1 VAQNCLTTQPLDHST
16 VIHERLIMK
25 ILIVEDEP
33 ASQKLLEKI
42 VQSEGYDAIPA
53 NDGKSAWEIVK
64 KEKIEMV
71 ITDWMMPEMDGL
83 KLCRKI
89 RQADLPRYVYII
101 LLTAKDQV
109 EDAVA
114 ALDAGADDYIR
125 KPFNPD
131 ELKARI
137 LAGKRIIELEDSQK
151 KANAQLFQS
160 EKMVSIGQLAA
171 GVAHEINN
179 PTGFVSSNL
188 KTLTDY
194 QNDINKLI
202 KHYRKLVTNLK
213 KTNRK
218 HLSSSTEKQLE
229 QIASLE
235 DEADIDFILEDIMDL
250 ISDCKEG
257 TERIKK
263 IVIDLKDFAHPG
275 EDKIQSADING
286 GIEATLNVVW
296 NELKYKATVN
306 KELGK
311 LPMVNCYPQ
320 QLNQVFMNLFVN
332 AAQAIEKQGKISIV
346 TRADDG
352 FVEITIGDTGSGID
366 KEYLSRIFDPF
377 FTTKDVGKGTGLGLN
392 VAYNIIKK
400 HNGTIDV
407 KSQVGKGTVFKIR
420 IPI

>member
-1 VAQNCLTTQPLDHST
+1 
-16 VIHERLIMK
+16 MK
-25 ILIVEDEP
+25 ILIVEDDP
-33 ASQKLLEKI
+33 VSQKLLEKI
-42 VQSEGYDAIPA
+42 VRREGYDTILA
-53 NDGKSAWEIVK
+53 NDGNDAWEIVK
-64 KEKIEMV
+64 KETFEMV

-89 RQADLPRYVYII
+89 RQANLPRYVYII
-101 LLTAKDQV
+101 LLTARDQA

-137 LAGKRIIELEDSQK
+137 LAGKRIVELEDNQK
-151 KANAQLFQS
+151 KANTQLFQS
-160 EKMVSIGQLAA
+160 EKMASIGQLAA

-194 QNDINKLI
+194 QNDLNNLI
-202 KHYRKLVTNLK
+202 KHYRKLVKDLK
-213 KTNRK
+213 ETNREN
-218 HLSSSTEKQLE
+218 LSSAIGKQIE

-257 TERIKK
+257 TDRIKK
-263 IVIDLKDFAHPG
+263 IILDLKDFAHPG
-275 EDKIQSADING
+275 EDKIQSADIND
-286 GIEATLNVVW
+286 GIETTLNVVW

-306 KELGK
+306 KELGS
-311 LPMVNCYPQ
+311 LPMVECYPQ
-320 QLNQVFMNLFVN
+320 QLNQVFMNIFVN
-332 AAQAIEKQGKISIV
+332 AAQAIEKQGEISIS
-346 TRADDG
+346 TRADNG
-352 FVEITIGDTGSGID
+352 FVEIKIEDTGSGID
-366 KEYLSRIFDPF
+366 KKNLTKIFDPF

-400 HNGTIDV
+400 HKGTIDV

-420 IPI
+420 MPVNLSK

>member
-1 VAQNCLTTQPLDHST
+1 
-16 VIHERLIMK
+16 MK

-33 ASQKLLEKI
+33 VPQKLLEKM
-42 VQSEGYDAIPA
+42 VMREGYDAISA
-53 NDGKSAWEIVK
+53 NDGKCAWEIVK
-64 KEKIEMV
+64 KEKIDMV

>member
-1 VAQNCLTTQPLDHST
+1 
-16 VIHERLIMK
+16 MK
-25 ILIVEDEP
+25 ILIVEDDP
-33 ASQKLLEKI
+33 ISQKLLEKI
-42 VQSEGYDAIPA
+42 VRREGYDTVLV
-53 NDGKSAWEIVK
+53 NNGKSAWEKVK
-64 KEKIEMV
+64 KEKINMV

-83 KLCRKI
+83 QLCRKI
-89 RQADLPRYVYII
+89 RQAIISRYVYVI
-101 LLTAKDQV
+101 LLTSKDQV

-137 LAGKRIIELEDSQK
+137 LAGNRIIELEDKQK
-151 KANAQLFQS
+151 KANAQLLQS
-160 EKMVSIGQLAA
+160 EKMASIGQLAA

-194 QNDINKLI
+194 LNDLSNLI
-202 KHYRKLVTNLK
+202 SYYRKLVADLK
-213 KTNRK
+213 ETHLEN
-218 HLSSSTEKQLE
+218 LSSSIEKKLE

-235 DEADIDFILEDIMDL
+235 QEADIDFILEDIMDL
-250 ISDCKEG
+250 ISDCQEG
-257 TERIKK
+257 TARIKK

-275 EDKIQSADING
+275 EDKIQLADIND
-286 GIEATLNVVW
+286 GIETTLSVVW

-306 KELGK
+306 KELGM
-311 LPMVNCYPQ
+311 LPLVECYPQ

-332 AAQAIEKQGKISIV
+332 GAQAIEKQGEINIS
-346 TRADDG
+346 THADNG
-352 FVEITIGDTGSGID
+352 FVEIKIGDTGSGID
-366 KEYLSRIFDPF
+366 KKNLDRIFDPF

-400 HNGTIDV
+400 HKGTIDV

-420 IPI
+420 IPVGEING

>member
-1 VAQNCLTTQPLDHST
+1 
-16 VIHERLIMK
+16 MK
-25 ILIVEDEP
+25 ILIVEDDP
-33 ASQKLLEKI
+33 VSQKLLEKI
-42 VQSEGYDAIPA
+42 VRREGYDSVQV
-53 NDGKSAWEIVK
+53 NDGKTAWEEIN
-64 KEKIEMV
+64 KEKFDMV

-83 KLCRKI
+83 QLCRKI
-89 RQADLPRYVYII
+89 RQANLSKYVYVI
-101 LLTAKDQV
+101 LLTSKDQT

-114 ALDAGADDYIR
+114 ALDAGADDYIK

-137 LAGKRIIELEDSQK
+137 LAGNRIIELEDNQK
-151 KANAQLFQS
+151 KANAQLLQS
-160 EKMVSIGQLAA
+160 EKMASIGQLAA

-194 QNDINKLI
+194 LNDLNNLIN
-202 KHYRKLVTNLK
+202 HYRKLVADLQDTQPEN
-213 KTNRK
+213 
-218 HLSSSTEKQLE
+218 LSSSIEKQLK

-257 TERIKK
+257 AVRIKK
-263 IVIDLKDFAHPG
+263 IVLDLKDFAHPG
-275 EDKIQSADING
+275 EDKIQSADIND
-286 GIEATLNVVW
+286 GIETTLSVVW

-311 LPMVNCYPQ
+311 LPMVKCYPQ

-332 AAQAIEKQGKISIV
+332 GAQAIEKKGEINIS
-346 TRADDG
+346 THADNG
-352 FVEITIGDTGSGID
+352 FVEIKIGDTGSGID
-366 KEYLSRIFDPF
+366 QKNLDRIFDPF

-400 HNGTIDV
+400 HRGTIEV
-407 KSQVGKGTVFKIR
+407 KSQLGKGTVFKIR
-420 IPI
+420 IPVEGLND

>member
-1 VAQNCLTTQPLDHST
+1 
-16 VIHERLIMK
+16 MK
-25 ILIVEDEP
+25 ILIVEDDP
-33 ASQKLLEKI
+33 ISQKLLEKI
-42 VQSEGYDAIPA
+42 VRREGYDTVLV
-53 NDGKSAWEIVK
+53 NNGKSAWKKVK
-64 KEKIEMV
+64 KEKINMV

-83 KLCRKI
+83 QLCRKI
-89 RQADLPRYVYII
+89 RRAILSRYIYVI
-101 LLTAKDQV
+101 LLTSKDQV

-137 LAGKRIIELEDSQK
+137 LAGNRIIELEDKQK
-151 KANAQLFQS
+151 KANAQLLQS
-160 EKMVSIGQLAA
+160 EKMASIGQLAA

-194 QNDINKLI
+194 LNDLSNLI
-202 KHYRKLVTNLK
+202 RYYRKLVADLK
-213 KTNRK
+213 ETHLEN
-218 HLSSSTEKQLE
+218 LSSSIEKKLE

-235 DEADIDFILEDIMDL
+235 QEADIDFILEDIMDL
-250 ISDCKEG
+250 ISDCQEG
-257 TERIKK
+257 TARIKK

-275 EDKIQSADING
+275 EDKIQLADIND
-286 GIEATLNVVW
+286 GIETTLSVVW

-306 KELGK
+306 KELGM
-311 LPMVNCYPQ
+311 LPLVECYPQ

-332 AAQAIEKQGKISIV
+332 GAQAIEKQGEINIS
-346 TRADDG
+346 THADNG
-352 FVEITIGDTGSGID
+352 FVEIKIGDTGSGID
-366 KEYLSRIFDPF
+366 KKNLDRIFDPF

-400 HNGTIDV
+400 HKGTIDV

-420 IPI
+420 IPVGEING